1 VSAELLTV
9 TIDGIELQ
17 VPKGTLLVEAA
28 KKAGIE
34 IPVFCYHPKMKPVGA
49 CRMCLVEVEKMR
61 GLQTA
66 CSTMVTDGMV
76 AASRSAPAVAAQK
89 AVLEFLLANH
99 PLDCPIC
106 DKGGEC
112 PLQDNTFRFGLGVSR
127 FVEPKRK
134 LAKALPLSDRIVL
147 DRERCIMCYR
157 CVRFHDEIV
166 GDQAISATQRAGETQ
181 IATLPGES
189 FDSPFSGNTVDI
201 CPVGALLSRQYRFQA
216 RPWDLTRT
224 PSLCTGC
231 AVGCNVLLDS
241 RGGRLLRM
249 VPRENMAVNNE
260 WLCDYGRWDTLP
272 PDAGPLSA
280 ATQRDPHFVPATSL
294 QPAAA
299 VEPMSGTGARVGAAA
314 PRGRARWMVAGEPVS
329 RPQAVRASAEALG
342 SGPVEIVAS
351 PQLTNQAL
359 AELRSLASGLKA
371 SLTVWPKERTGQVRG
386 TIADLTRSKTIIL
399 LEFDVWAKLPVLA
412 LRLREALKAGGQLY
426 FVGSGPHGLRRD
438 TAASYATVD
447 ELVTALGEAPA
458 GPISILG
465 RGAEDLA
472 RRLEAT
478 GMVGEPATAANGW
491 SMAELPEA
499 TFAAPTLLLVGDEA
513 WPASSAKTVVQLRW
527 SAPADAPA
535 VLLPVAHPYEQSGTV
550 TNVDGQEQELRAAI
564 RPPDGALPDWVAVAD
579 LARALGLAPGGAL
592 EEPQTALA

>member
-1 VSAELLTV
+1 MPFRLVDAVSAELLNL

-28 KKAGIE
+28 KMAGIE

-89 AVLEFLLANH
+89 AVLELLLANH

-112 PLQDNTFRFGLGVSR
+112 PLQDNTFRYGLGMSR
-127 FVEPKRK
+127 FTEPKRQ
-134 LAKALPLSDRIVL
+134 LAKALPLSDRIVI

-157 CVRFHDEIV
+157 CVRFHDEVV
-166 GDQAISATQRAGETQ
+166 GDQAISAIQRAGESQ
-181 IATLPGES
+181 IGTLPGES

-201 CPVGALLSRQYRFQA
+201 CPVGALLSRHYRFQA

-224 PSLCTGC
+224 PSVCTGC

-272 PDAGPLSA
+272 PSGPPRPVAAASDWQFAGGGARRLDDPAEVALAAGPA
-280 ATQRDPHFVPATSL
+280 GRL
-294 QPAAA
+294 QP
-299 VEPMSGTGARVGAAA
+299 MVG
-314 PRGRARWMVAGEPVS
+314 PNVVS
-329 RPQAVRASAEALG
+329 RPEAVRAAADLLR
-342 SGPVEIVAS
+342 SGQVEVVAS
-351 PQLTNQAL
+351 PKLTNQAL
-359 AELRSLASGLKA
+359 AELRMLSSGLNVR
-371 SLTVWPKERTGQVRG
+371 LGVWPKATTGRVRG

-399 LEFDVWAKLPVLA
+399 LDFDVWTQLPVLA

-426 FVGSGPHGLRRD
+426 FVGSGPNGLRHD
-438 TAASYATVD
+438 MAAGYQTADDLA
-447 ELVTALGEAPA
+447 TALGEAPA

-465 RGAEDLA
+465 KGAEDLA
-472 RRLEAT
+472 RRFEAT
-478 GMVGEPATAANGW
+478 GMVGEPATAANGF
-491 SMAELPEA
+491 SMADLPEA
-499 TFAAPTLLLVGDEA
+499 TFDTPVVLLVGDEA
-513 WPASSAKTVVQLRW
+513 WPSTSAKSVQLRW
-527 SAPADAPA
+527 SPLSGEHS
-535 VLLPVAHPYEQSGTV
+535 VLLPIAHPYEQSGTV
-550 TNVDGQEQELRAAI
+550 TNVDGHEQELRAAI
-564 RPPDGALPDWVAVAD
+564 RPPQRHLPDWVAVAE
-579 LARALGLAPGGAL
+579 LTRALGLTPGGPL
-592 EEPQTALA
+592 EEAQTALA